1 MTTEVSDADLVTLPK
16 AHLHLHL
23 TGGMR
28 LTTLWELAQRSGIVL
43 PERLTDLEPDSWQ
56 LLGWPKFQ
64 RLYEVARGVLRTPE
78 DFHRLIREV
87 AEDERAAGSRWLEL
101 QIAPAGYAVRLGD
114 VVTAT
119 EVFCSAASDAE
130 RATG

>member
-1 MTTEVSDADLVTLPK
+1 MTAEVTDADLAALPK

-28 LTTLWELAQRSGIVL
+28 HATLLELAVRSGVRL

-64 RLYEVARGVLRTPE
+64 RLYDVARGVLRTPA
-78 DFHRLIREV
+78 DFHRLIREM
-87 AEDERAAGSRWLEL
+87 AEDEHAAGSRWLEL

-119 EVFCSAASDAE
+119 EVFCEAAQEAE
-130 RATG
+130 RV